1 MAVLTLTREPV
12 AKERWTAGHPRTAF
26 LLRRLGRLAVSLAVL
41 VTLAFGM
48 IHLIPGDPVRTAL
61 GPKAAPELIA
71 ARRHSLWLDQPVW
84 RQYLHYLH
92 GLVTGDLG
100 TSITSN
106 LPVSDI
112 ISARLPS
119 TAELAGISFLVI
131 MFGAVPIGMLAAVV
145 TRGGRRRGTELG
157 FTSVTGLLATVPE
170 FLLGVGLVVAF
181 GVTLRWFPVAGKA
194 GPESYVL
201 PVAALSLGSIA
212 ALARIVRSE
221 TLNVLGEEY
230 MRTARSKELPA
241 RLLYLRHALP
251 NMLTATL
258 TLGGLLLAGLIGGTV
273 LVENVFAWPGLGTIV
288 VNSVSQ
294 QDYPVAQA
302 IVLMLGLTV
311 LVINTVVDLILG
323 MLDPRSTIGRP

>member
-1 MAVLTLTREPV
+1 MRLT
-12 AKERWTAGHPRTAF
+12 
-26 LLRRLGRLAVSLAVL
+26 VSLAVL
-41 VTLAFGM
+41 ITLAFTM

-61 GPKAAPELIA
+61 GAKAPQSLVAQ
-71 ARRHSLWLDQPVW
+71 RRHDLWLDRSLW
-84 RQYLHYLH
+84 DQYVHYLH

-119 TAELAGISFLVI
+119 TAELAGLAFLVI
-131 MFGAVPIGMLAAVV
+131 MVLSVPIGMVAAVL
-145 TRGGRRRGTELG
+145 TRDGRRRGTDLG
-157 FTSVTGLLATVPE
+157 FTTVTGLLATVPE
-170 FLLGVGLVVAF
+170 FLLGVGLVVLF
-181 GVTLRWFPVAGKA
+181 GVTLRWFPVGGKG

-212 ALARIVRSE
+212 ALARIVRAE
-221 TLNVLGEEY
+221 TLNVLGQEY
-230 MRTARSKELPA
+230 VRTAMSKELPA
-241 RLLYLRHALP
+241 RLLYLRHVLP

-288 VNSVSQ
+288 VSSVGN

-302 IVLMLGLTV
+302 IVLMLGATV
-311 LVINTVVDLILG
+311 LVINALVDLVLG
-323 MLDPRSTIGRP
+323 FLDPRSTIGRS

>member
-1 MAVLTLTREPV
+1 MTAVAVLPR
-12 AKERWTAGHPRTAF
+12 ERWWATHPRSAF
-26 LLRRLGRLAVSLAVL
+26 LVRRAMRLAVSLAVL
-41 VTLAFGM
+41 ITLAFAM

-61 GPKAAPELIA
+61 GPKAPQSLVAQ
-71 ARRHSLWLDQPVW
+71 RRHDLWLDRSLW
-84 RQYLHYLH
+84 DQYVHYLH

-100 TSITSN
+100 TSISSN

-119 TAELAGISFLVI
+119 TAELAGIAFLVI
-131 MFGAVPIGMLAAVV
+131 MLLSVPIGMVAAVL
-145 TRGGRRRGTELG
+145 TRDGRRRGTGLG
-157 FTSVTGLLATVPE
+157 FTTVTGLLATVPE
-170 FLLGVGLVVAF
+170 FLLGVGLVVLF
-181 GVTLRWFPVAGKA
+181 GVTLRWFPVGGKG

-212 ALARIVRSE
+212 ALARIVRAE
-221 TLNVLGEEY
+221 TLNVLGQEY
-230 MRTARSKELPA
+230 VRTALSKELPA
-241 RLLYLRHALP
+241 RLLYLRHVLP

-288 VNSVSQ
+288 VNSVGT

-302 IVLMLGLTV
+302 IVLMLGATV
-311 LVINTVVDLILG
+311 LVINAVVDLVLG
-323 MLDPRSTIGRP
+323 FLDPRSTIGAS